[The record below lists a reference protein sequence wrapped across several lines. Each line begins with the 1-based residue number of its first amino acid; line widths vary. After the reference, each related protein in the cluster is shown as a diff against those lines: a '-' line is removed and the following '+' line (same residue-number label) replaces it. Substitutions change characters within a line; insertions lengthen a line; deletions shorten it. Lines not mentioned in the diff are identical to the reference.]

1 MEIFRKPEK
10 NGKKRDPVWAYVVS
24 VSAIVVILFF
34 FYYSYYYHMARD
46 FCDGL
51 MGCIDRSTDS
61 ICAQYDLAGGRAGQE
76 RRARRDEP
84 CTTLPALTG
93 TGDGRVLAT
102 GSAVLDPDP

>member
-1 MEIFRKPEK
+1 MEIFPEEPEK
-10 NGKKRDPVWAYVVS
+10 NGKKK
-24 VSAIVVILFF
+24 IVVIFF
-34 FYYSYYYHMARD
+34 VTMSRD
-46 FCDGL
+46 FCDG
-51 MGCIDRSTDS
+51 GIDRSTDS